1 MLGFTGRNAGELC
14 ALALV
19 LVALIP
25 PQPAAGQAS
34 VGFGQS
40 RPFVV
45 GLIPVVG
52 RGGAVGG
59 VLIDAQGAVAPA
71 DAGQSQAL
79 REARL
84 AALADL
90 GESPT
95 AGSELRKISL
105 RGLVAALL
113 EQQRKGQPPTSEM
126 QHLAGL
132 VRIEQVFVYP
142 EHHDIVLAGPAEPWQ
157 VDEAGNVVGQTSR
170 LPTLQLDDLIVA
182 LRAAKA
188 QPATGEL
195 ISCSI
200 DPTAEGLVRL
210 GRLMKRQGGSLTEA
224 KLAGFEDALG
234 PQQITLTGVPQG
246 SRFARVLVAA
256 DFTMKRLGMDF
267 EPAPID
273 GLPSYLDLLKRGRAS
288 SPRGTAPRWWLA
300 PRYEPI
306 ARDDEG
312 LAWQL
317 GQTSVQTL
325 TEEGFVGRG
334 GAIVAAKA
342 AKDSPSQKWAEAMT
356 TGFDKLAIELP
367 IFAEL
372 RSCMELAVVGALF
385 ANQDLPA
392 RAGCDLGL
400 LYDERRLAVAEYHVP
415 KTIDSQASLVRS
427 GRESI
432 VSVSGG
438 VEIDS
443 WEVLKRPETRPELSD
458 SRKQLAVAKPAHW
471 WWD

>member
-1 MLGFTGRNAGELC
+1 MFRITRRVAGELC
-14 ALALV
+14 ALTLV
-19 LVALIP
+19 LVALLAP
-25 PQPAAGQAS
+25 RPAAGQAS

-40 RPFVV
+40 RPVVV

-59 VLIDAQGAVAPA
+59 VLIDAQGAVARA
-71 DAGQSQAL
+71 DLAQAQAL
-79 REARL
+79 RDARL
-84 AALADL
+84 AALAEL
-90 GESPT
+90 RGPLES
-95 AGSELRKISL
+95 ASGQRKISL
-105 RGLVAALL
+105 RGLVAALD
-113 EQQRKGQPPTSEM
+113 QQQQKGQPPTSEM

-142 EHHDIVLAGPAEPWQ
+142 EQHDIVLAGPAEPWQ
-157 VDEAGNVVGQTSR
+157 VDEAGNIVGQKSG

-188 QPATGEL
+188 QPASGEL
-195 ISCSI
+195 IRCSI

-210 GRLMKRQGGSLTEA
+210 ARAMRRQGGAVSD
-224 KLAGFEDALG
+224 KRLASFAEALG
-234 PQQITLTGVPQG
+234 PQQVTLTGVPQG
-246 SRFARVLVAA
+246 SHFARVLVAA
-256 DFTMKRLGMDF
+256 DFTMKRLGMNF

-273 GLPSYLDLLKRGRAS
+273 GLPSYLELLKRGRAGAVAGS
-288 SPRGTAPRWWLA
+288 APRWWLA

-306 ARDDEG
+306 ARDDDG

-317 GQTSVQTL
+317 GRASVQTL

-342 AKDSPSQKWAEAMT
+342 AQGSTSQQWAEAMT
-356 TGFDKLAIELP
+356 AGYDRLAVELP

-372 RSCMELAVVGALF
+372 RSCMELAVVGALLV
-385 ANQDLPA
+385 NQNLPA
-392 RAGCDLGL
+392 RAGCDLDL

-415 KTIDSQASLVRS
+415 KTIASQASLVKS
-427 GRESI
+427 GRDSI

-443 WEVLKRPETRPELSD
+443 WEVLKQPEVRPELAAI
-458 SRKQLAVAKPAHW
+458 RKQLATARPAHW